1 MKLALTNL
9 FCTALLLF
17 LSIAGFSQASN
28 GVQMPGSRTAGDIT
42 LVSTNYPCMALI
54 NGVYQND
61 GYYGTRAANQ
71 IMPIALSG
79 NILNSGTTDQT
90 NVRLHAQV
98 TESVGTVIFNGADSI
113 SELLTGSNTLIEIP
127 DYFMPNGV
135 GDFTLSMWCDQAEGD
150 TFPADN
156 YADDVTININDSH
169 VIARYKDYNDHFVPS
184 DYGMPNSS
192 FVGISFYVAQND
204 EIAIISV
211 FIDSLSLPGAEL
223 IAYLFEELP
232 GALVCKTMSE
242 AYTIQSSDIGHWVHL
257 EMLASDPSDDN
268 LESETRYVAGIQ
280 LHANSLG
287 LILGSD
293 SEGPH
298 DYAVEL
304 ADWGNTIPLDQ
315 IPMIEVHLDGYL
327 QLAEETIESKVN
339 VYPNPTSSSLNIET
353 EFVMNKAEIYSISG
367 ELIKAFVETSNRLSL
382 DISFLPTGTY
392 FVKLSGEDKV
402 KVQRFIKL

>member
-42 LVSTNYPCMALI
+42 LVSTNYPSMALI

-90 NVRLHAQV
+90 NVRLLAQV
-98 TESVGTVIFNGADSI
+98 TESLGTIIFDGVDSI

-156 YADDVTININDSH
+156 YADDVTININDNH
-169 VIARYKDYNDHFVPS
+169 VIARHKDYNDQFNPS
-184 DYGMPNSS
+184 AYGMPSGS
-192 FVGISFYVAQND
+192 FVGINFYIAQFD
-204 EIAIISV
+204 EISTISV
-211 FIDSLSLPGAEL
+211 FIDSLSPSGAGL
-223 IAYLFEELP
+223 IAYLYENNNGSLIYM
-232 GALVCKTMSE
+232 AMSE
-242 AYTIQSSDIGHWVHL
+242 AYQVLPSDVGNWVHL
-257 EMLASDPSDDN
+257 NLVTIDPTDDSLDGEAS
-268 LESETRYVAGIQ
+268 YVAGVEMYTN
-280 LHANSLG
+280 ANG
-287 LILGSD
+287 LIIGSD
-293 SEGPH
+293 SQGLH
-298 DYAVEL
+298 DYNIEIQAF
-304 ADWGNTIPLDQ
+304 GNTTPIDQ

-339 VYPNPTSSSLNIET
+339 VYPNPASSSLNIET

-402 KVQRFIKL
+402 AVQRFIKL